1 MSSNVLEIR
10 DLSIAFQTDESYVHA
25 INSISFDVLEGEICA
40 LVGESGSGKSVTA
53 QAIMGLVGRKQN
65 EIVTGSIKFMEVG
78 KSIDILRLR
87 DEEIRDIR
95 GRKISMVFQEPMT
108 SLHPMYKI
116 GDQLREAIQVH
127 SNLAGDEINKL
138 IYEALDQVMIPN
150 PKEIINDYPHS
161 LSGGM
166 RQRVMIAMAIL
177 FRPRILIADE
187 PTTALDVT
195 IQSQI
200 LSLILKLVD
209 EINLSVIFI
218 THDMSVVSE
227 IADQV
232 LVLKSGD
239 LVERKTVTEIF
250 NQPEEDYTKNLIKSV
265 PVFGNY
271 SQSEKL
277 VHENQKDSCIL
288 EVKNV
293 SKTFL
298 KKKVF
303 QQKCKGK

>member
-1 MSSNVLEIR
+1 M
-10 DLSIAFQTDESYVHA
+10 
-25 INSISFDVLEGEICA
+25 
-40 LVGESGSGKSVTA
+40 
-53 QAIMGLVGRKQN
+53 
-65 EIVTGSIKFMEVG
+65 TGSIKFSEAG

-127 SNLAGDEINKL
+127 SNLAGNEINKL

-177 FRPRILIADE
+177 FRPKILIADE
-187 PTTALDVT
+187 PTTAIDVT

-239 LVERKTVTEIF
+239 LVERKTVAEIF
-250 NQPEEDYTKNLIKSV
+250 NQPEEEYTKNLIKSV
-265 PVFGNY
+265 TVFG
-271 SQSEKL
+271 
-277 VHENQKDSCIL
+277 
-288 EVKNV
+288 
-293 SKTFL
+293 
-298 KKKVF
+298 
-303 QQKCKGK
+303 

>member
-1 MSSNVLEIR
+1 
-10 DLSIAFQTDESYVHA
+10 
-25 INSISFDVLEGEICA
+25 
-40 LVGESGSGKSVTA
+40 
-53 QAIMGLVGRKQN
+53 MGLVGRKQN
-65 EIVTGSIKFMEVG
+65 EIVTGSINFTEVG

-116 GDQLREAIQVH
+116 GDQLKEAIQVH
-127 SNLAGDEINKL
+127 SNLSGDEINKL

-177 FRPRILIADE
+177 FRPKILIADE

-239 LVERKTVTEIF
+239 PVSYTHLTLPTKLTV
-250 NQPEEDYTKNLIKSV
+250 
-265 PVFGNY
+265 
-271 SQSEKL
+271 
-277 VHENQKDSCIL
+277 
-288 EVKNV
+288 
-293 SKTFL
+293 
-298 KKKVF
+298 
-303 QQKCKGK
+303 